1 MTRYFD
7 AHYFFRRCFLPLTLS
22 TLLAGCGGVQD
33 EAEGVRTLTIDGR
46 GSSYLAVQDMGAWRA
61 LTVSGTPQQLT
72 LTDPQGRYGV
82 MSLCLDE
89 KAGNLSVN
97 VQHGVVSQ
105 TPVVSAGCPA
115 DDAPAT
121 VSVSGTVT
129 GLAEGD
135 YGNVYLGHASALL
148 DSTSGARLELP
159 EARYDL
165 VASRYSGEARVP
177 NRLVFL
183 PGQWLA
189 DGAEVEVDFNGPFSF
204 HPEVEQLAVLGI
216 RSGELLSGSVELVTP
231 GGTAAR
237 IGEYTGGN
245 ILAYAGIPAGL
256 ETSVQSGQNLVQ
268 GADLRAEVQSFSYND
283 RTKAGSSRSVA
294 QQLGLPSSSTPQA
307 PLQISLL
314 APLSPPKLTLYGDA
328 YLRPQASWQVHP
340 AGGGVYTQFYSQIR
354 NGHTVSCRLSQSSA
368 WLAGRAPSYALPDFS
383 ALSDWQ
389 SEWNLIGGKD
399 LFWDVSLTQKTPL
412 TELVVSRSGVITP

>member
-1 MTRYFD
+1 MRGELRYP
-7 AHYFFRRCFLPLTLS
+7 ARR
-22 TLLAGCGGVQD
+22 
-33 EAEGVRTLTIDGR
+33 
-46 GSSYLAVQDMGAWRA
+46 
-61 LTVSGTPQQLT
+61 TPQQLT

-115 DDAPAT
+115 DKTPAT
-121 VSVSGTVT
+121 VSVSGTVV

-135 YGNVYLGHASALL
+135 YGNVYLGHASTLL

-165 VASRYSGEARVP
+165 VASRYSGEERVP
-177 NRLVFL
+177 NQLVIL

-204 HPEVEQLAVLGI
+204 HPEVAQLAIVGI

-237 IGEYTGGN
+237 VGEYTGGN
-245 ILAYAGIPAGL
+245 VLAYAAIPDGL
-256 ETSVQSGQNLVQ
+256 EISVQSDRNVGQS
-268 GADLRAEVQSFSYND
+268 AELRAEVQSFSYND

-294 QQLGLPSSSTPQA
+294 QQLGRPSSTTPRA
-307 PLQISLL
+307 PLQISLPT
-314 APLSPPKLTLYGDA
+314 PLSPPKLTLYGDA

-340 AGGGVYTQFYSQIR
+340 AGGGVYAQIR
-354 NGHTVSCRLSQSSA
+354 NGHAVSCRLSQSSA
-368 WLAGRAPSYALPDFS
+368 WLAGRAPSYALSDFS
-383 ALSDWQ
+383 ALPDWQ

-399 LFWDVSLTQKTPL
+399 LFWDVSFTQKTPL